1 MADKQELQ
9 VQEKRETE
17 KAEEQTRPLRAFL
30 PTADIFETEE
40 ALAVV
45 LEMPGVDR
53 NNIDVN
59 VDNGV
64 LTIEGRIDFNK
75 YEGLQPVYSEYNI
88 GPFRR
93 SFRISSQV
101 AQDKIKAEMRDGVI
115 TLTLPKAEEAKPRR
129 IEVRTGEPDQ

>member
-9 VQEKRETE
+9 VQEKREVE
-17 KAEEQTRPLRAFL
+17 KAQEQTRPLRAFL
-30 PTADIFETEE
+30 PTADIFETED

-64 LTIEGRIDFNK
+64 LTIEGRIEFNK
-75 YEGLQPVYSEYNI
+75 YEGLQPIYSEYNI

-101 AQDKIKAEMRDGVI
+101 DQDKIKAEMRDGVI

-129 IEVRTGEPDQ
+129 IEVRSG

>member
-9 VQEKRETE
+9 VQEKREVE
-17 KAEEQTRPLRAFL
+17 KAQEQTRPMRAFL
-30 PTADIFETEE
+30 PTADIFETDD
-40 ALAVV
+40 ALTVV

-64 LTIEGRIDFNK
+64 LMIEGRIDFSK

-93 SFRISSQV
+93 NFRISSRID
-101 AQDKIKAEMRDGVI
+101 QDKIKAEMRDGVI
-115 TLTLPKAEEAKPRR
+115 TLTLPKAEQTKPRR
-129 IEVRTGEPDQ
+129 IEVRTS

>member
-9 VQEKRETE
+9 VQEKREAE
-17 KAEEQTRPLRAFL
+17 KAQEQTRPLRAFL

-53 NNIDVN
+53 NNIDVS

-101 AQDKIKAEMRDGVI
+101 DQDKIKAEMRDGVI

-129 IEVRTGEPDQ
+129 IEVRTG

>member
-9 VQEKRETE
+9 VQEKREAE
-17 KAEEQTRPLRAFL
+17 KAQEQTRPLRAFL

-101 AQDKIKAEMRDGVI
+101 DHDKIKAENAMALSR
-115 TLTLPKAEEAKPRR
+115 
-129 IEVRTGEPDQ
+129 

>member
-9 VQEKRETE
+9 VQEKREAE
-17 KAEEQTRPLRAFL
+17 KAQEQTRPLRAFL
-30 PTADIFETEE
+30 TTADIFETEE

-64 LTIEGRIDFNK
+64 LTIGGRIDFDK

-101 AQDKIKAEMRDGVI
+101 DQDKIKAEMRDGVI
-115 TLTLPKAEEAKPRR
+115 TLTLPKAEQAKPRR
-129 IEVRTGEPDQ
+129 VEVRTA

>member
-9 VQEKRETE
+9 VQEKREVE
-17 KAEEQTRPLRAFL
+17 KAQEQTRPMRAFL
-30 PTADIFETEE
+30 PTADIFETED
-40 ALAVV
+40 ALTVI

-59 VDNGV
+59 VENGV
-64 LTIEGRIDFNK
+64 LMIEGKIDFGK

-93 SFRISSQV
+93 SFRISSQID
-101 AQDKIKAEMRDGVI
+101 QDKIKAEMRDGVI
-115 TLTLPKAEEAKPRR
+115 TLTLPKAEQAKPRR
-129 IEVRTGEPDQ
+129 IEVRTG